1 VEIITV
7 EPNELLTI
15 DGPASVRVI
24 EGRFYVLG
32 VDYGPGNAFTV
43 MRGRRVVAKSLERG
57 KVEIIVGPEGNFE
70 KVGKSS
76 DEVIEIWERALS
88 EVSLR
93 NSVIVVLGAMDV
105 GKTTITTILTNK
117 GVKEGL
123 KVGIIDGDPGQNDV
137 GPPTT
142 VSAAIANGFITHLTQ
157 LKALK
162 SIFIETTSIEYVWN
176 YALSSIVKLV
186 DYLKTRHSV
195 DFVIINTDG
204 WISGP
209 DAIKFK
215 LGLVDQVGANYAIV
229 IKRENEANE
238 LLSKLSEWG
247 GKTIVLPSPPNARV
261 RDRDDRKIRRE
272 MGYSKYIMPPRDLT
286 INLRDK
292 PIINLPLFRGL
303 TYDRSMLN
311 LIRRVLGPTM
321 YIEQWGDVAVAIG
334 NVKEFHMKTL
344 SNVNIAVLPMN
355 WERGL
360 LVALEDRENYLLT
373 LGVLKRIYYNTGKAV
388 ITVSRNFDR
397 ENEVSH
403 IRLGMIRLNENLEE
417 VEKVLYIGKLESMLQ
432 SQGIPIISK

>member
-1 VEIITV
+1 MEIITV

-157 LKALK
+157 LK
-162 SIFIETTSIEYVWN
+162 
-176 YALSSIVKLV
+176 
-186 DYLKTRHSV
+186 
-195 DFVIINTDG
+195 
-204 WISGP
+204 
-209 DAIKFK
+209 
-215 LGLVDQVGANYAIV
+215 
-229 IKRENEANE
+229 
-238 LLSKLSEWG
+238 
-247 GKTIVLPSPPNARV
+247 
-261 RDRDDRKIRRE
+261 
-272 MGYSKYIMPPRDLT
+272 
-286 INLRDK
+286 
-292 PIINLPLFRGL
+292 
-303 TYDRSMLN
+303 
-311 LIRRVLGPTM
+311 
-321 YIEQWGDVAVAIG
+321 
-334 NVKEFHMKTL
+334 
-344 SNVNIAVLPMN
+344 
-355 WERGL
+355 
-360 LVALEDRENYLLT
+360 
-373 LGVLKRIYYNTGKAV
+373 
-388 ITVSRNFDR
+388 
-397 ENEVSH
+397 
-403 IRLGMIRLNENLEE
+403 
-417 VEKVLYIGKLESMLQ
+417 
-432 SQGIPIISK
+432 